1 MLLHGRGFNR
11 LNHYLFFIAAVII
24 KGRKM
29 FRKLLIITLI
39 GASVFIWGC
48 SDRTAENGILHGKV
62 AIGPISPVEQAGDN
76 NEIPCEVYQARKI
89 MVYDRKHETLVKQV
103 DIDCNG
109 RYRTELKP
117 GVYVVDINHI
127 GIDYSSEV
135 PAEIR
140 VQSGLTV
147 RLDIDIDTGIR

>member
-1 MLLHGRGFNR
+1 
-11 LNHYLFFIAAVII
+11 
-24 KGRKM
+24 M

-39 GASVFIWGC
+39 GASMFVWGC
-48 SDRTAENGILHGKV
+48 SAGTAENGILHGKV
-62 AIGPISPVEQAGDN
+62 AIGPISPVEQPGVD

-89 MVYDRKHETLVKQV
+89 MVYDRKHQNLVKQV
-103 DIDCNG
+103 DIDCDG

-117 GVYVVDINHI
+117 GIYVVDINRI
-127 GIDYSSEV
+127 GIDNSPEV

-140 VQSGLTV
+140 IESGLTT